1 MHLSYICT
9 KLTTMFSNIKKI
21 FFALSLFIITA
32 TNVFADPGDTIKVQT
47 FTFGSPQDAWFELPG
62 LDVSIEKI
70 IMKYTLKCNPLQ
82 SPACGEWDYLT
93 YNYLY
98 EHTGE
103 LDSTLLLHPF
113 FTVNGASQDTF
124 SYSEGQTYTTIPY
137 WEYYIV
143 HDDTISLNNYLI
155 GSSDV
160 SIYYPFYTAY
170 PISRSQFI
178 WRASELTAAGL
189 LAGNITGMDFDIQSA
204 GNTMQ
209 HLKIKMKTTASDA
222 FSTNIFESGAATT
235 VYDQNTTFSIGNGAI
250 DFLTPFYWDGV
261 SNILIE
267 ITYQNNDFTGLS
279 YLTGAQ
285 DAGFISALTS
295 SSYDKYIEFYN
306 PDYADVIGNPLG
318 DLSEQV
324 TISFWSQGDAAYQP
338 QNGTT
343 FEAITSAG
351 ARVLNSH
358 TPWSDANVYW
368 DAGNVGGYDR
378 INKVSLAADYE
389 TNWTHWAFTKNTVTG
404 SMKIYKNGILWHS
417 GTGTVKLM
425 EDIINLRLGKGNW
438 GGSESYAGNM
448 DEFAIWNVELD
459 ATTINDYLYKDLDD
473 LHPYNANL
481 LLYYHFN
488 DGDGLTEPDE
498 VSGNDLGMVG
508 AITRYNNAEQ
518 LFRNINSS
526 NYRPAVSFEQGV
538 FTDHTDSILIITNVP
553 TDPIT
558 LIYFDPTDPTF
569 ATDTLLVYASDFYT
583 YTYNADGTIADSILI
598 AATSTIYNED
608 LEYYSDPYEVI
619 NTIELGR
626 FITPYGIGLDLGD
639 GFTWTYDISDY
650 RPLLHDSVHL
660 SAGNWQELLDIELW
674 FIEGTPPRDPI
685 SVSNLWFGFY
695 GYGLTPSFNDLTPEQ
710 EITIPND
717 AVNSRVKVRVTG
729 HGFGGTANCAEFCSR
744 EHNLSVDGA
753 TVWSREIWRDNCDV
767 NPVYPQG
774 GTWVYDRANWCPGAE
789 VWTYD
794 YELTQDVVP
803 GNTYDFDYN
812 AEEYTWNGAGSVPT
826 YVTSVQLVT
835 YGAPNFSLDAALEE
849 IISPSDNDM
858 HSRKNPVC
866 SNPVIV
872 IKNTGSTT
880 LTSLDVTFGI
890 KDQIQTNYT
899 WTGELAVME
908 SEEVTLPNF
917 GWTNVGTEFS
927 VVISNPNGGTDEYAF
942 NNAIISKMSIP
953 PTYPADFYLETKT
966 NTASHENDLFVYD
979 HHGNTIFERTT
990 FEDNTTY
997 KDTLHLAEGCYE
1009 LYLWDYGEDGLSWW
1023 ANTDGGG
1030 FFRTRDLEGTFIKSF
1045 EADFGGLIYLQ
1056 FTVGNYNDIND
1067 EFIVKDE
1074 VNLYPNPTQNE
1085 IFVDLDLAHL
1095 SDIAL
1100 SIADISG
1107 KIIHTE
1113 QHNRIQNETLRID
1126 MSAQPAGIYMVLIS
1140 SGDGLIT
1147 KQFVLDK

>member
-1 MHLSYICT
+1 
-9 KLTTMFSNIKKI
+9 MFSNIKKI
-21 FFALSLFIITA
+21 IFSLCLFILTA
-32 TNVFADPGDTIKVQT
+32 ARVFADPGDTIKVQT

-113 FTVNGASQDTF
+113 FTANGAEPDTF
-124 SYSEGQTYTTIPY
+124 SFSDDQTYTTVPY
-137 WEYYIV
+137 WEYFIV
-143 HDDTISLNNYLI
+143 HDDTISLNNYTI
-155 GSSDV
+155 GTSDAP
-160 SIYYPFYTAY
+160 IYYPFYTAY

-178 WRASELTAAGL
+178 WRASELTAAGMV
-189 LAGNITGMDFDIQSA
+189 AGNITGLDFDILSA
-204 GNTMQ
+204 GYTMQ
-209 HLKIKMKTTASDA
+209 HLKIKMKTTISDE
-222 FSTNIFESGAATT
+222 FSTNIFETGVALT
-235 VYDQNTTFSIGNGAI
+235 VYDQTTTFSIGNGAV

-267 ITYQNNDFTGLS
+267 VTYQNNDFTGLS

-285 DAGFISALTS
+285 DPGFTSALTT

-306 PDYADVIGNPLG
+306 PDYADVIGNPLS

-324 TISFWSQGDAAYQP
+324 TVSFWSQGDAAYQP

-343 FEAITSAG
+343 FEATTISG

-358 TPWSDANVYW
+358 TPWSDTNVYW
-368 DAGNVGGYDR
+368 DAGNDGGYDR
-378 INKVSLAADYE
+378 INKVSVAADFE

-425 EDIINLRLGKGNW
+425 EDIMNLRLGKGAW

-459 ATTINDYLYKDLDD
+459 AATINDYLYKDLDA

-508 AITRYNNAEQ
+508 AVTRYYNAEK
-518 LFRNINSS
+518 LFRNITAN
-526 NYRPAVSFEQGV
+526 NYRPTVSFEQGE
-538 FTDHTDSILIITNVP
+538 FADHTDSLLIINNIP

-558 LIYFDPTDPTF
+558 LIYFDPSDPTV
-569 ATDTLLVYASDFYT
+569 ATDTVLVYPSDFYS
-583 YTYNADGTIADSILI
+583 YTYNADGSILDSVLI
-598 AATSTIYNED
+598 TATSTIYNED
-608 LEYYSDPYEVI
+608 LEYYSAPFEII

-639 GFTWTYDISDY
+639 GFTWTYDVSDY

-660 SAGNWQELLDIELW
+660 NAGNWQELLDMELL

-695 GYGLTPSFNDLTPEQ
+695 GYGLTPSFNDLTPVK

-717 AVNSRVKVRVTG
+717 AVNSRVKIRVTG

-744 EHNLSVDGA
+744 EHTLSVDGA
-753 TVWSREIWRDNCDV
+753 SVWNKEVWRDNCDV

-794 YELTQDVVP
+794 HELTQDVVP

-812 AEEYTWNGAGSVPT
+812 AEDYTWNGAGSVPT

-835 YGAPNFSLDAALEE
+835 YGAPNFILDASLEE

-866 SNPVIV
+866 TNPVIV
-872 IKNTGSTT
+872 IKNTGSTN
-880 LTSLDVTFGI
+880 LTSLDISFGI
-890 KDQIQTNYT
+890 KDQVQTEYT
-899 WTGELAVME
+899 WTGELAFME

-917 GWTNVGTEFS
+917 GWTNAGTEFS

-942 NNAIISKMSIP
+942 NNAIISKMAIP
-953 PTYPADFYLETKT
+953 PTYPSDFYLETKT

-990 FEDNTTY
+990 FEDNSTY
-997 KDTLHLAEGCYE
+997 KDTLHLEEGCYE

-1023 ANTDGGG
+1023 ANSDGSG
-1030 FFRTRDLEGTFIKSF
+1030 FFRTRDMDGSFIKSF
-1045 EADFGGLIYLQ
+1045 ETDFGGLIYLQ

-1067 EFIVKDE
+1067 EFITKDE

-1085 IFVDLDLAHL
+1085 IFVDLDMAHL
-1095 SDIAL
+1095 SDVDL
-1100 SIADISG
+1100 SIADITG
-1107 KIIHTE
+1107 KIIHNE
-1113 QHNRIQNETLRID
+1113 KHDRIQNETLRID
-1126 MSAQPAGIYMVLIS
+1126 MSAQPSGIYMVLIR
-1140 SGDGLIT
+1140 SGEGLIT